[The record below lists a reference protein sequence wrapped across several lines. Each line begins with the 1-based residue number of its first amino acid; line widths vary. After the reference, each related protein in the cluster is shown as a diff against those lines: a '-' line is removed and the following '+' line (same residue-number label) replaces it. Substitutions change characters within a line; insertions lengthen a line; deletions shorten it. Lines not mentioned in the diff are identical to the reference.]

1 MIIFLKLQ
9 WLYVVI
15 VCKNMKL
22 FISDFA
28 WISFIILFTSCL
40 IQDITGSGSGS
51 NLWTNLWVWA
61 RICEPTSCRCTL
73 LLTYGGSLC
82 VSDFFFFFL
91 FYDKNFRYCFAS
103 KVDWSSLCHTFE
115 FSSWSR
121 LLSPVEDFRSILI
134 SIGSV
139 HIRTQV
145 TVPTR
150 LLSVLLIRLLKSLI
164 WFESF
169 SHVKAG
175 NLVTKI

>member
-1 MIIFLKLQ
+1 MIICCNCVQEYETIYFWFCVDKLYN
-9 WLYVVI
+9 LI
-15 VCKNMKL
+15 HEL
-22 FISDFA
+22 FNTRHHGFGFESLDQ
-28 WISFIILFTSCL
+28 LMGL
-40 IQDITGSGSGS
+40 GS
-51 NLWTNLWVWA
+51 NLWTNFLQMYS
-61 RICEPTSCRCTL
+61 PTYIWRKP
-73 LLTYGGSLC
+73 LC
-82 VSDFFFFFL
+82 VGFFFFFL
-91 FYDKNFRYCFAS
+91 FDDKKFRYCFAS

-115 FSSWSR
+115 FSSWSC

-150 LLSVLLIRLLKSLI
+150 LLWVLLIRLLKSLI